1 MKRLLTRA
9 AMRAEAAAARAA
21 GRRIGLV
28 PTMGALHEGHLRL
41 LDRAREL
48 CDDVVLSVFVNPL
61 QFGPAED
68 FARYPRDLEADAAL
82 AEWRGAH
89 VLFAPARAEMVPEQ
103 GSGVLITAPALA
115 DRLCGRFRP
124 GHFDGVLTIVAKL
137 FNVVTPDVAVFGQ
150 KDYQQTVLIR
160 RMVQDLEFPVR
171 IDVAP
176 TVRDP
181 DGLALSSRNAYLS
194 AAERARALGLQ
205 RALQTV
211 QARFESG
218 VTESALLVRS
228 AHEVLAQDGGIE
240 VQYLE
245 IVEPETL
252 APVPRAQAGSV
263 VAVAAFVGGTRLID
277 NHILK

>member
-1 MKRLLTRA
+1 MKRILTRA
-9 AMRAEAAAARAA
+9 AMRAEAATARTA

-41 LDRAREL
+41 IDRAREL
-48 CDDVVLSVFVNPL
+48 CDDVVVSIFVNPL

-82 AEWRGAH
+82 AEKRGANM
-89 VLFAPARAEMVPEQ
+89 LFAPERAEMVPEQ

-137 FNVVTPDVAVFGQ
+137 FHVVTPDVAVFGQ
-150 KDYQQTVLIR
+150 KDYQQSVLIQ
-160 RMVQDLEFPVR
+160 RMVRDLDFGVR

-194 AAERARALGLQ
+194 AADRKRALGLQ
-205 RALQTV
+205 RALQAV
-211 QARFESG
+211 QARFTSG
-218 VTESALLVRS
+218 VRDSAELLR
-228 AHEVLAQDGGIE
+228 AAQEVLVQEGSIE

-245 IVEPETL
+245 IVAPDSL
-252 APVPRAQAGSV
+252 ASVTHAHAGSV

>member
-1 MKRLLTRA
+1 MKRILTRA
-9 AMRAEAAAARAA
+9 AMRGEAAAARAA

-41 LDRAREL
+41 VDRAREL
-48 CDDVVLSVFVNPL
+48 CDDVVLSIFVNPL

-82 AEWRGAH
+82 AEKRGANL
-89 VLFAPARAEMVPEQ
+89 LFAPERAEMVPEQ
-103 GSGVLITAPALA
+103 GSGVLVTAPALA

-137 FNVVTPDVAVFGQ
+137 FNVVTPDIAVFGQ

-194 AAERARALGLQ
+194 DAERAQALGLQ

-211 QARFESG
+211 QKDFERG
-218 VTESALLVRS
+218 VTDTAQLLRS
-228 AHEVLAQDGGIE
+228 ARAGLAQGGGIE

-245 IVEPETL
+245 IVEPDALEP
-252 APVPRAQAGSV
+252 APRAQAGSV